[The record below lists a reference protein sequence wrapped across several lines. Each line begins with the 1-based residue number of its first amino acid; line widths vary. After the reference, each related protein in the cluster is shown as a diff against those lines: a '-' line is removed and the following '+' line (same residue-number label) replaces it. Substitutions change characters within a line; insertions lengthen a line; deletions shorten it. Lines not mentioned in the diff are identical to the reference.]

1 MANAGKLRH
10 RITIQE
16 HVTGQDEFGQP
27 RDDWRDVTTVWAAVE
42 PLRGREYFAAQQ
54 VQADVTA
61 RIRIR
66 YRKGIRPEMRSL
78 YDGRLYDILSVIDP
92 EERHQELQL
101 MCREVIG

>member
-1 MANAGKLRH
+1 MTTAGRLHH
-10 RITIQE
+10 RVTIQE

-27 RDDWRDVTTVWAAVE
+27 IDTWADVATVWAAVE

-54 VQADVTA
+54 VNAEVTA
-61 RIRIR
+61 RIRTR
-66 YRKGIRPEMRSL
+66 YRKGVRPSMRVL

-101 MCREVIG
+101 MCREVV